1 MCRCASIFKRKR
13 DFAGKITQKINSHV
27 TLAQALYCLCKKT
40 IWRRSMHYHNGLWIG
55 RARTKAVVA
64 KRFLNYTRFVFKPLN
79 IVGNHDDNI
88 NINDLLIL
96 SVSGKT
102 IHRRGWS
109 HTVAATL

>member
-40 IWRRSMHYHNGLWIG
+40 IWHRSMHYHNGLWIG

-79 IVGNHDDNI
+79 IVGNHDDL
-88 NINDLLIL
+88 DLACEWQNYSSERLEPHCG
-96 SVSGKT
+96 SYTVS
-102 IHRRGWS
+102 
-109 HTVAATL
+109 